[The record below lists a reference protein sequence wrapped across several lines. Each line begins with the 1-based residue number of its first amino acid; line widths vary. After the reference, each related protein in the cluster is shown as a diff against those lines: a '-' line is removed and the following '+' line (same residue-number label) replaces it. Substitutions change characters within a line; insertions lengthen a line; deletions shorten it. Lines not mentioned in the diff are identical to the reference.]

1 MVERSK
7 ILWAVNVTL
16 LRENH
21 RNLIE
26 KNLARR
32 QFGRETRRNNGNMKL
47 DLMETDDA
55 WIELTQNNIH

>member
-32 QFGRETRRNNGNMKL
+32 
-47 DLMETDDA
+47 
-55 WIELTQNNIH
+55 